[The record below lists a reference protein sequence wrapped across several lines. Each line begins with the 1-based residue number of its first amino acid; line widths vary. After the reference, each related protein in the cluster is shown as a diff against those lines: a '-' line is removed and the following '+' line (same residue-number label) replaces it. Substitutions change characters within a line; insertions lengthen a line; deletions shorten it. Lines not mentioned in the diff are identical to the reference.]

1 MRQDSQ
7 FGRLYQER
15 VIQLRGGQASTD
27 RRWEIWSLQQQIG
40 FDPCFG
46 TDIRYA
52 CERSGCPWR
61 EECQS
66 LCADWKR

>member
-15 VIQLRGGQASTD
+15 VIQLQGGQDLPD
-27 RRWEIWSLQQQIG
+27 RRWAIWSLQKQIG
-40 FDPCFG
+40 FNPCFG
-46 TDIRYA
+46 TDARYA
-52 CERSGCPWR
+52 CQLAQCPWR
-61 EECQS
+61 GECQS